1 MIKVENKS
9 RKEIADIGRRIGEAF
24 ADEKAGTVTML
35 TREQTIKGFE
45 IMTEWFY
52 RAGTLYTTSE
62 IGEGYLAYWSK
73 RAKPSMGPTLHM
85 IKRLLCE
92 LPLKALIAMAQSG
105 DEQYA
110 KIFKKE
116 HDYIAVSMVVVLRE
130 YQGKGYMHKILEQPF
145 AEADTKDIPCILD
158 TDTPLKVKK
167 YTRCGM
173 ELCGEKKLKNG
184 ISLYTMAYNKN

>member
-1 MIKVENKS
+1 
-9 RKEIADIGRRIGEAF
+9 
-24 ADEKAGTVTML
+24 
-35 TREQTIKGFE
+35 
-45 IMTEWFY
+45 
-52 RAGTLYTTSE
+52 
-62 IGEGYLAYWSK
+62 
-73 RAKPSMGPTLHM
+73 MGSTLHM

-92 LPLKALIAMAQSG
+92 LPPKALIAMAQSG

-145 AEADTKDIPCILD
+145 AEADTKNIPCILD